1 MRAKKTLFAF
11 AQKKY
16 LLLLHLEL
24 DYYIMMKNVLERW
37 LVDKALEFASE
48 KHKTQLDDQGRPYF
62 FAHIVQVYGILID
75 VSDDTEVLCAG
86 ILHDILEDTDTSY
99 DELRS
104 VFTPNIAE
112 IVKMVSHSDDGNFF
126 PNLSPTSEYN
136 LLFHKAVLV
145 KFADRLSNL
154 SRMETWN
161 DKKRSE
167 YINSSL
173 FWNT

>member
-1 MRAKKTLFAF
+1 
-11 AQKKY
+11 
-16 LLLLHLEL
+16 
-24 DYYIMMKNVLERW
+24 MMKNTLERW

-48 KHKTQLDDQGRPYF
+48 RHKTQLDDQGRPYF

-86 ILHDILEDTDTSY
+86 LLHDILEDTDTSY
-99 DELRS
+99 EELRS
-104 VFTPNIAE
+104 EFTPNIAE
-112 IVKMVSHSDDGNFF
+112 IVKMVTHSDDGNFF
-126 PNLSPTSEYN
+126 PNLAPTAEYN

-154 SRMETWN
+154 SRMENWSN
-161 DKKRSE
+161 QKRNE
-167 YINSSL
+167 YINGSL